1 MRCTIVFKQ
10 LLKHL
15 MLSNKEIE
23 KFNKIADMSDK
34 RLSIVFK
41 ALGDPNRCRIFRL
54 FIKQDKPLCVSD
66 IAQILKISVAAAS
79 QHLKIL
85 EITGLISKD
94 KQGQKVY
101 FKVENKDPLVSSII
115 KSVSNH

>member
-1 MRCTIVFKQ
+1 MFKY

-15 MLSNKEIE
+15 IMLNPQELA
-23 KFNKIADMSDK
+23 KFNKISDPNDK

-41 ALGDPNRCRIFRL
+41 ALGDANRCRILRL
-54 FIKQDKPLCVSD
+54 FINQKKQLCVSD

-85 EITGLISKD
+85 EITGLIKKD

-101 FKVENKDPLVSSII
+101 FIIEDHDPLVRSLI
-115 KSVSNH
+115 KAVSNY